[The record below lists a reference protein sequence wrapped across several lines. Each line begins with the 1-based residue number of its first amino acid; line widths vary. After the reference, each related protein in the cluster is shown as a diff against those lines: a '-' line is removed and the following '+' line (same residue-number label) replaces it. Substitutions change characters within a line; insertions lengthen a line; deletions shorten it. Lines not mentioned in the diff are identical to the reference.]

1 MVALTTRSCHPRR
14 LGVPVGRRGVSM
26 TPRSFSGSTSGAP
39 VLPSVVTSF
48 SAPSLL
54 CCNKVMISFDNTI
67 TSVYTCTCNY
77 NRKQSTTVEKLHLY
91 KLLFLIEF
99 SKYILSFLS
108 SFGIF
113 IIIDFHF
120 HS

>member
-67 TSVYTCTCNY
+67 TNVYIHV
-77 NRKQSTTVEKLHLY
+77 S
-91 KLLFLIEF
+91 LIENNPQ
-99 SKYILSFLS
+99 L
-108 SFGIF
+108 
-113 IIIDFHF
+113 
-120 HS
+120 

>member
-1 MVALTTRSCHPRR
+1 MVALTTRSYHPRR

-54 CCNKVMISFDNTI
+54 CCNKLVMTLFDNTI
-67 TSVYTCTCNY
+67 TNVYTH
-77 NRKQSTTVEKLHLY
+77 V
-91 KLLFLIEF
+91 
-99 SKYILSFLS
+99 
-108 SFGIF
+108 
-113 IIIDFHF
+113 IIIENNPQL
-120 HS
+120 